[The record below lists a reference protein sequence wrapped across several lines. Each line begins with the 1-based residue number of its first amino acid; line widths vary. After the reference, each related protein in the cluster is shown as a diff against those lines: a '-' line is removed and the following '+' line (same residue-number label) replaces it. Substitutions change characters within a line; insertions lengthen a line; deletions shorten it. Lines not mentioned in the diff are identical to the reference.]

1 MSILVIGEKPSVS
14 KELAKV
20 LGADKKRNGYIEGD
34 GYIVSWCYGHL
45 VSLKYPNEYSSK
57 WADKWSFEQL
67 PMIPV
72 EWKFNISK
80 NTKTQYD
87 ILKELM
93 NRSDVTEII
102 CATDADREGE
112 AIFRYVYNMTKC
124 RKPVKRLWVS
134 SLEESAIKSALAK
147 MKSSD
152 EYSNLFEAAFCR
164 AKADWLVGMNGSR
177 LFSVRYN
184 SQLNTGRV
192 QTPTLAMIVKRDE
205 ETANF
210 VKQKYFT
217 VDLDCGFKAVSDRI
231 DDENDADNLVNLCI
245 EKTAVVTEVKKEIKA
260 ISPPKLFDLTSLQ
273 REANKKFGYTA
284 QQTLDYMQSL
294 YEAKLVT
301 YPRTDSR
308 YLTTDMQNSTLLLIP
323 MISAKFGFGAVN
335 SPDISDCISNGKVTG
350 HHAIIPTET
359 LSGADVDALPMGEQ
373 NILKLVALRLLCSS
387 SKTYKYE
394 SVKIKLKC
402 ENTEFEAMGKTVIET
417 GWKSFDSKVGESEKG
432 TENILPSLSEKQILN
447 CTASKSEHFTSPP
460 KSYTEDTLLSAM
472 EHAGAED
479 FDENVEKK
487 GLGTPATRA
496 GVIENL
502 VKHGYII
509 RDGKKIVS
517 TDKGKKLISILP
529 DEIKSPLLTAE
540 WENQL
545 LQVEKGN
552 LSAESF
558 MKDIANYVSALCS
571 KYSNVDEK
579 MTFSKKSEI
588 IGICP
593 KCGKDVSK
601 GKYGF
606 YCTGKCGMNVS
617 KVYGVNLSETQIKN
631 LLDGKNTTISLKG
644 KKLTVLPKVAENEF
658 KGKTYYNWD
667 LQKG

>member
-1 MSILVIGEKPSVS
+1 MILVIGEKPSVS

-20 LGADKKRNGYIEGD
+20 LGADKKRNGYIEGG

-72 EWKFNISK
+72 EWKFSISK

-87 ILKELM
+87 ILKGLM

-245 EKTAVVTEVKKEIKA
+245 GKTAVVTEVKKEIKA

-323 MISAKFGFGAVN
+323 MISAKFDFGAVN
-335 SPDISDCISNGKVTG
+335 NPDISDCISNEKVAG

-359 LSGADVDALPMGEQ
+359 LSGTDIDALPMGEQ

-402 ENTEFEAMGKTVIET
+402 ENANFEATGKTVLET
-417 GWKSFDSKVGESEKG
+417 GWKSLDSKVGESEKG
-432 TENILPSLSEKQILN
+432 TGNVLPTVSEGMSFTVN
-447 CTASKSEHFTSPP
+447 ASKNEHFTSPP

-479 FDENVEKK
+479 FDENAEKK

-545 LQVEKGN
+545 LQVEQGN

-579 MTFSKKSEI
+579 MTFGKKSEI
-588 IGICP
+588 IGRCP
-593 KCGKDVSK
+593 RCGKDISK

-606 YCTGKCGMNVS
+606 YCTGKCGMNIS